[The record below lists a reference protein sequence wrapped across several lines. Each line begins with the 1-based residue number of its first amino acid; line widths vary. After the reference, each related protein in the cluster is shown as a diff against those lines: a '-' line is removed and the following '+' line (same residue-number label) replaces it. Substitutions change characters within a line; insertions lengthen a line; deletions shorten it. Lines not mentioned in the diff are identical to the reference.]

1 MELQQH
7 LGHPHPLVFNQEMN
21 HQSEETFC
29 CFGCKQKVKGPSF
42 SCSECGFFLHN
53 GCAEA
58 PIEIQHHPFH
68 RDHLL
73 ILRQLS
79 SIKG

>member
-7 LGHPHPLVFNQEMN
+7 LGHPYPLVFNQEMN

-29 CFGCKQKVKGPSF
+29 CFGCKRKVKGPSF
-42 SCSECGFFLHN
+42 SCSECGFFLHK

-79 SIKG
+79 SIEG